1 MVRGNENIPSDQT
14 AKVCVQNSKW
24 SKNER
29 IVWRIKVLD
38 PKTGVYL
45 DDTNVGQVEVKLS
58 DGQVFQTKYGGH
70 GGTKEAPLDKF
81 WAVGW
86 TIPENYPSG
95 TMNFA
100 VNVVAKDGRQGQLL
114 DFKVP
119 AAFLTVLDAKV
130 PIIKK

>member
-1 MVRGNENIPSDQT
+1 M
-14 AKVCVQNSKW
+14 
-24 SKNER
+24 
-29 IVWRIKVLD
+29 
-38 PKTGVYL
+38 
-45 DDTNVGQVEVKLS
+45 GQVEVKLS